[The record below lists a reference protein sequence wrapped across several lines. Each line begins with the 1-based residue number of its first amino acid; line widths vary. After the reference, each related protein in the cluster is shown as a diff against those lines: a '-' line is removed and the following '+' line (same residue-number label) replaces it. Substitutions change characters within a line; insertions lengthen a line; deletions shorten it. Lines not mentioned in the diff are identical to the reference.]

1 MVSTAKMF
9 HKIGPRAAVIIG
21 VIILCILVLGIN
33 LSEYLE
39 SSTRTSIES
48 TTSSLRDII
57 FPSVYICNVNQGQKL
72 QYFFLKMGQALFH
85 LVSSFQ
91 THITILQQI
100 TVKNVHPVYGAR
112 IQTHDLWNMSLL
124 P

>member
-57 FPSVYICNVNQGQKL
+57 FPSVYICNVNQGPKL
-72 QYFFLKMGQALFH
+72 QYFFKKMGQALFH

-112 IQTHDLWNMSLL
+112 IKTHNLWNMSLL